1 MIAIA
6 AAGAFI
12 GLFALWVVSPEETPP
27 QIISAGHCYGNL

>member
-12 GLFALWVVSPEETPP
+12 GLFALWVVLPKK
-27 QIISAGHCYGNL
+27 LLRK